1 MELSTQ
7 DRPSMEA
14 EAEPFFFFKDRPV
27 DLTHLARYTMGN
39 AVVEREVLEL
49 FRRQTRLYFDRLSR
63 ATSDD
68 SWREAARVLKASARG
83 VGAWQILQSAETAER
98 LTLSSPRSSR
108 DDVLRSLASQIDEA
122 MQFLD
127 SLL

>member
-1 MELSTQ
+1 MELGTQ
-7 DRPSMEA
+7 IRPAAEA
-14 EAEPFFFFKDRPV
+14 EAEPHFIFIDRPV

-49 FRRQTRLYFDRLSR
+49 FRRQTRLYFDKLSR

-68 SWREAARVLKASARG
+68 AWREAARVLTASARG
-83 VGAWQILQSAETAER
+83 VGAWQILKTAEAAEQLVSAKGATMR
-98 LTLSSPRSSR
+98 EELLRTLDR
-108 DDVLRSLASQIDEA
+108 QIDEA
-122 MQFLD
+122 TQFID